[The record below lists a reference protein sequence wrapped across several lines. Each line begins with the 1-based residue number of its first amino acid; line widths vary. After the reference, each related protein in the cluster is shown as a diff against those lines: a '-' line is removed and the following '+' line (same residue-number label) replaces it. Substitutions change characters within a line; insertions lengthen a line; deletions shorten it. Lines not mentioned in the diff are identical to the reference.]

1 MPVYLSIIIV
11 NYNSAELIKNCIES
25 IYQFDV
31 DFLSEIIVVDNAS
44 SDNGKR
50 IILENF
56 PQVRWLQ
63 MSYNAGFARA
73 NNEGIRQAKGDVVLL
88 LNPDTLV
95 ESNAIESCYNRFRSS
110 PYVGCGVQLLNPDRT
125 PQISGNYF
133 ITGGVNNLLPLPFW
147 GGVIKWLGTS
157 LKVKKTNV
165 PEAKG
170 EVEVDWVN
178 GAFLMVKKRAIEKAG
193 LLDEDFFLYAEE
205 IEWCSRLRKL
215 GPLCIYGDLH
225 VIHLQGETAN
235 ETFAS
240 EGKGYYN
247 LFDRKGRQ
255 ILLSNFVRIRK
266 QFGAGWFLIHLLFYL
281 MEIPFFLG
289 VVCLQKISGKQARYK
304 FSQFKG
310 YVNNVMYLVGQSVTI
325 LKNKP
330 HFYKAL

>member
-1 MPVYLSIIIV
+1 MLSIIIV
-11 NYNSAELIKNCIES
+11 NYNSEALIKDCITS
-25 IYQFDV
+25 IYQFTPN
-31 DFLSEIIVVDNAS
+31 LPIEILVVNNS
-44 SDNGKR
+44 SSTEGKTR
-50 IILENF
+50 IQDAF
-56 PQVRWLQ
+56 SQVRWLQ

-88 LNPDTLV
+88 LNPDTLI
-95 ESNAIESCYNRFRSS
+95 EDKAIDNCYKRFISS
-110 PYVGCGVQLLNPDRT
+110 QYVGCGVQLLNPDRT

-133 ITGGVNNLLPLPFW
+133 ITGGVNNLLPLPFF
-147 GGVIKWLGTS
+147 GRFIKWLGTS

-178 GAFLMVKKRAIEKAG
+178 GAFLMVKKKAIEKAG

-289 VVCLQKISGKQARYK
+289 VVCIQKISGKQTGYK
-304 FSQFKG
+304 FSQLKG
-310 YVNNVMYLVGQSVTI
+310 YVNNIMYLVGQSVTI